1 MVYSFKD
8 YEFNKVL
15 DEFQKKVNGGEFKKK
30 IPYKDWRAMRN
41 LENIRVYY
49 NTFRS
54 PHIRDFSIAN
64 GPFNYD
70 DRFTDN
76 GIADFFCKYIHE
88 KEKTKVLASDLKSPD
103 AYIYFENDGSEYKIP
118 ISNFTIESSYDAGTT
133 ITAEGNY
140 GEKLVNVANKK
151 ETTLTCD
158 TATISSTLTDVL
170 GYVNGTPWEKADC
183 NCATSATAHSNIN
196 ANKTENYWLNEA
208 FNGYT
213 DISTSDTVKVNGNS
227 LTTNTIVIDG
237 NGDFGINA
245 IHADVY
251 NLTDR
256 LNDIEK
262 SVNDLKNKNNDKNKE
277 NKNMN
282 GFNFDFGPC
291 GDTVRMSMY
300 GMAVKNANGEWV
312 SYDTKKHEIINVDIF
327 NLANGG
333 KYFYKMPV
341 AINQIA
347 EGDIIIHNKKPV
359 FVVGKNEEIG
369 AFNAIDVYNGELKV
383 VVPTKSCFNLNFYT
397 KIISLF
403 DFIGSEPSADQP
415 FGNMLPFMMV
425 GEGKDFDP
433 VMMMMLMSQQNGT
446 DMMANPMLM
455 YMMLKDNKNSDMLPL
470 MFMMGQGMGGH
481 KCCKKSAES
490 AE

>member
-1 MVYSFKD
+1 
-8 YEFNKVL
+8 
-15 DEFQKKVNGGEFKKK
+15 
-30 IPYKDWRAMRN
+30 MRN
-41 LENIRVYY
+41 LKSIRVYY
-49 NTFRS
+49 NAPQS
-54 PHIRDFSIAN
+54 PTVKDCSIAN
-64 GPFNYD
+64 GPFDYS

-76 GIADFFCKYIHE
+76 GFADFFRKYIHE
-88 KEKTKVLASDLKSPD
+88 KENTRVLSHELKNPE
-103 AYIYFENDGSEYKIP
+103 AYIYFDNNGFEYKIP
-118 ISNFTIESSYDAGTT
+118 VSNFTIESSYDEGTT

-140 GEKLVNVANKK
+140 SDKLVNIKNEK

-158 TATISSTLTDVL
+158 IATVNSMLIDDLWNYGYDNTACDWTTAATLAYSNTTADKTD
-170 GYVNGTPWEKADC
+170 
-183 NCATSATAHSNIN
+183 
-196 ANKTENYWLNEA
+196 NYWLNDY
-208 FNGYT
+208 NCT
-213 DISTSDTVKVNGNS
+213 DNSTTSATVKVNGNP
-227 LTTNTIVIDG
+227 LTTNTILIDK
-237 NGDFGINA
+237 NDIGINT
-245 IHADVY
+245 IQADVY

-262 SVNDLKNKNNDKNKE
+262 SIEDLKNNDKNKE
-277 NKNMN
+277 NKNMT

-341 AINQIA
+341 AINQIG

-455 YMMLKDNKNSDMLPL
+455 YMLMRDNKSSDMLPL
-470 MFMMGQGMGGH
+470 MFMMGQGMGSH

>member
-1 MVYSFKD
+1 
-8 YEFNKVL
+8 
-15 DEFQKKVNGGEFKKK
+15 
-30 IPYKDWRAMRN
+30 MRN
-41 LENIRVYY
+41 LKNIRVFY
-49 NTFRS
+49 NASQS
-54 PHIRDFSIAN
+54 PTVVDCSIFHD
-64 GPFNYD
+64 PFKYI

-76 GIADFFCKYIHE
+76 GFADFFRKYIHE
-88 KEKTKVLASDLKSPD
+88 KENSRVLERELRDPK
-103 AYIYFENDGSEYKIP
+103 AYIYFESDGTEYKIP
-118 ISNFTIESSYDAGTT
+118 VSNFTIESSYDAGTT

-151 ETTLTCD
+151 ETTLTFD
-158 TATISSTLTDVL
+158 NATIGSTLADVL
-170 GYVNGTPWEKADC
+170 SYVDGTHWDEGVC
-183 NCATSATAHSNIN
+183 NCATSATAYSNLT
-196 ANKTENYWLNEA
+196 ADKTDNYWVNDYNYA
-208 FNGYT
+208 
-213 DISTSDTVKVNGNS
+213 DSATSATVKVNGKPLS
-227 LTTNTIVIDG
+227 TNTILIDG
-237 NGDFGINA
+237 NGDFGINT

-291 GDTVRMSMY
+291 GDTIRMSMY

-341 AINQIA
+341 AISQIG
-347 EGDIIIHNKKPV
+347 EGDIVVHNKKPV
-359 FVVGKNEEIG
+359 FVIGKNEQMG
-369 AFNAIDVYNGELKV
+369 SFNAIDVYNGELKV

-403 DFIGSEPSADQP
+403 DFIGSEPSTDQP
-415 FGNMLPFMMV
+415 FGNMLPFMMM

-455 YMMLKDNKNSDMLPL
+455 YMLMRDNKNSDMLPL

-490 AE
+490 VE

>member
-1 MVYSFKD
+1 MVYCFND

-15 DEFQKKVNGGEFKKK
+15 DEFQKKVKDGEFKKR
-30 IPYKDWRAMRN
+30 IPYKDWKEMRK
-41 LENIRVYY
+41 LKDIRVYY
-49 NTFRS
+49 DSFRS
-54 PHIRDFSIAN
+54 PHIKNFSIAN
-64 GPFNYD
+64 GPFDYS

-76 GIADFFCKYIHE
+76 GIADFFRKYIHE
-88 KEKTKVLASDLKSPD
+88 KENTRVLSHELKNPE
-103 AYIYFENDGSEYKIP
+103 AYIYFDNNGFEYKIP
-118 ISNFTIESSYDAGTT
+118 VSNFTIESSYDAGTT

-140 GEKLVNVANKK
+140 SDKLVNIKNEK

-158 TATISSTLTDVL
+158 TAA
-170 GYVNGTPWEKADC
+170 VNSKIINSLWKNDYGDTAC
-183 NCATSATAHSNIN
+183 NCATSAIAYKDNTTAD
-196 ANKTENYWLNEA
+196 KTDNYWLNDYNYA
-208 FNGYT
+208 SAT
-213 DISTSDTVKVNGNS
+213 AHTVKVNGNP
-227 LTTNTIVIDG
+227 LTTNTVLI
-237 NGDFGINA
+237 GDSIS
-245 IHADVY
+245 ADVY

-262 SVNDLKNKNNDKNKE
+262 SIEDLKNNDKNKE
-277 NKNMN
+277 NKNMT

-341 AINQIA
+341 AINQIG

-415 FGNMLPFMMV
+415 FGNMLPFMMM

>member
-1 MVYSFKD
+1 MTYSFND

-15 DEFQKKVNGGEFKKK
+15 DEFQKKVNNGEFKKK
-30 IPYKDWRAMRN
+30 IPYKDWKVMRN
-41 LENIRVYY
+41 LKDIRVYY
-49 NTFRS
+49 STFRS
-54 PHIRDFSIAN
+54 SAIKDFSICN
-64 GPFNYD
+64 GSFSYA

-88 KEKTKVLASDLKSPD
+88 KENTKVLASELKNPD
-103 AYIYFENDGSEYKIP
+103 AYIYFESDGSEYKIP

-158 TATISSTLTDVL
+158 TATIGSTLADVL
-170 GYVNGTPWEKADC
+170 SYVNGTPWEKADC
-183 NCATSATAHSNIN
+183 NCATSAATLAYSNLDT
-196 ANKTENYWLNEA
+196 NKTDNYWLN
-208 FNGYT
+208 GYNDNFLT
-213 DISTSDTVKVNGNS
+213 TSVDTVKVNGES
-227 LTTNTIVIDG
+227 LTTGTILIDKNDLVV
-237 NGDFGINA
+237 NG

-277 NKNMN
+277 NKNMT

-341 AINQIA
+341 AINQIG

-397 KIISLF
+397 KIITLF

-415 FGNMLPFMMV
+415 FGNMLPFLMM
-425 GEGKDFDP
+425 GEGA
-433 VMMMMLMSQQNGT
+433 VAVQ
-446 DMMANPMLM
+446 
-455 YMMLKDNKNSDMLPL
+455 
-470 MFMMGQGMGGH
+470 
-481 KCCKKSAES
+481 E
-490 AE
+490 

>member
-1 MVYSFKD
+1 
-8 YEFNKVL
+8 
-15 DEFQKKVNGGEFKKK
+15 
-30 IPYKDWRAMRN
+30 MRN
-41 LENIRVYY
+41 LKRVSVYS
-49 NTFRS
+49 NTLLS
-54 PHIRDFSIAN
+54 YKAYSICN
-64 GPFNYD
+64 GHFCYSD
-70 DRFTDN
+70 ILTDN
-76 GIADFFCKYIHE
+76 GFADFFRKYIHE
-88 KEKTKVLASDLKSPD
+88 KEHTRVLKSELKDPE
-103 AYIYFENDGSEYKIP
+103 AYIYFYDNDFEYKIP
-118 ISNFTIESSYDAGTT
+118 ISNFTIESSYDEGTT

-140 GEKLVNVANKK
+140 SDKVLNIKNEK

-158 TATISSTLTDVL
+158 TATIGSVFRNIIWNDGCDDT
-170 GYVNGTPWEKADC
+170 AC
-183 NCATSATAHSNIN
+183 NCATSATACSNLT
-196 ANKTENYWLNEA
+196 ADKTDNYWLNDY
-208 FNGYT
+208 NYVNNT
-213 DISTSDTVKVNGNS
+213 TSGTVKVNGGS
-227 LTTNTIVIDG
+227 LAATNTVLITK
-237 NGDFGINA
+237 GDIGVG
-245 IHADVY
+245 ADIY
-251 NLTDR
+251 DLTNR
-256 LNDIEK
+256 INDIEK
-262 SVNDLKNKNNDKNKE
+262 SINDLKNNDKNKE

-312 SYDTKKHEIINVDIF
+312 SYDTKKHEIVNVDIF

-341 AINQIA
+341 AINQIG

-359 FVVGKNEEIG
+359 FVIGKNEETG
-369 AFNAIDVYNGELKV
+369 TFNAIDVYNGELKV

-415 FGNMLPFMMV
+415 FGNMLPFMMM

-455 YMMLKDNKNSDMLPL
+455 YMLMRDNKNSDMLPL

>member
-1 MVYSFKD
+1 
-8 YEFNKVL
+8 
-15 DEFQKKVNGGEFKKK
+15 
-30 IPYKDWRAMRN
+30 MRN
-41 LENIRVYY
+41 LKDIRVYY

-54 PHIRDFSIAN
+54 PTLKDFSICN
-64 GPFNYD
+64 GSFNYD

-88 KEKTKVLASDLKSPD
+88 KENTKVLASELKNPD
-103 AYIYFENDGSEYKIP
+103 AYIYFESDGSEYKIP
-118 ISNFTIESSYDAGTT
+118 ISNFTIASSYDAGTT

-140 GEKLVNVANKK
+140 SEKLINVANKK

-158 TATISSTLTDVL
+158 TAA
-170 GYVNGTPWEKADC
+170 VNSKIINSLWKNDYGDTAC
-183 NCATSATAHSNIN
+183 NCATSAYSNLTAD
-196 ANKTENYWLNEA
+196 KTDNYWLNDYNYA
-208 FNGYT
+208 DT
-213 DISTSDTVKVNGNS
+213 TTSATVKVNGNP
-227 LTTNTIVIDG
+227 LTTNTILIDKSDIG
-237 NGDFGINA
+237 VSTDLYDFN
-245 IHADVY
+245 
-251 NLTDR
+251 NT
-256 LNDIEK
+256 LNEIVKSIE
-262 SVNDLKNKNNDKNKE
+262 DLKNTDKNKE
-277 NKNMN
+277 NKNMT

-341 AINQIA
+341 AINQIG

-415 FGNMLPFMMV
+415 FGNMLPFMMM

-455 YMMLKDNKNSDMLPL
+455 YMLMRDNKSSDPL
-470 MFMMGQGMGGH
+470 LMMMALNNFNNNNN
-481 KCCKKSAES
+481 KAKTE
-490 AE
+490 

>member
-15 DEFQKKVNGGEFKKK
+15 DEFQKKVNDGEFKKK

-49 NTFRS
+49 NTFQS

-70 DRFTDN
+70 DRFTDH

-151 ETTLTCD
+151 ETPLTCD
-158 TATISSTLTDVL
+158 NATIGSTLADVL
-170 GYVNGTPWEKADC
+170 SYVDGTHWDEGVC
-183 NCATSATAHSNIN
+183 GCATSATAYSNLT
-196 ANKTENYWLNEA
+196 ADKTDNYWVNDYNYA
-208 FNGYT
+208 
-213 DISTSDTVKVNGNS
+213 DSATSATVKVNGES
-227 LTTNTIVIDG
+227 LTTGTVLIDG
-237 NGDFGINA
+237 NGDFGINT
-245 IHADVY
+245 IHADIY

-341 AINQIA
+341 AINQIG

-369 AFNAIDVYNGELKV
+369 TFNTIDVYNGELKV

>member
-1 MVYSFKD
+1 MRKLKD
-8 YEFNKVL
+8 
-15 DEFQKKVNGGEFKKK
+15 
-30 IPYKDWRAMRN
+30 
-41 LENIRVYY
+41 IRVYY
-49 NTFRS
+49 NAPHS
-54 PHIRDFSIAN
+54 PTVRDFSIAN
-64 GPFNYD
+64 GPFDYS

-76 GIADFFCKYIHE
+76 GIADFFRKYIHE
-88 KEKTKVLASDLKSPD
+88 KENTRVLSHELKNPE
-103 AYIYFENDGSEYKIP
+103 AYIYFDNNGFEYKIP
-118 ISNFTIESSYDAGTT
+118 VSNFTIENSYNEGAT

-140 GEKLVNVANKK
+140 SDKLVNIKNEK

-158 TATISSTLTDVL
+158 TATIASKLADSLWNY
-170 GYVNGTPWEKADC
+170 GYGDTAC
-183 NCATSATAHSNIN
+183 NCATSAVAYSDNTTD
-196 ANKTENYWLNEA
+196 KTDNYWLNDYNYA
-208 FNGYT
+208 SAT
-213 DISTSDTVKVNGNS
+213 AHTVKVNGTP
-227 LTTNTIVIDG
+227 LTTNTVLI
-237 NGDFGINA
+237 GDTINA
-245 IHADVY
+245 DIY

-256 LNDIEK
+256 INDIEK
-262 SVNDLKNKNNDKNKE
+262 SINDLKNNDKNKE
-277 NKNMN
+277 NKNMT

-341 AINQIA
+341 AINQIG

-415 FGNMLPFMMV
+415 FGNMLPFMMM

-481 KCCKKSAES
+481 KCCKKSDDS

>member
-1 MVYSFKD
+1 MTYSFND

-15 DEFQKKVNGGEFKKK
+15 DEFQKKVNDGEFKKK
-30 IPYKDWRAMRN
+30 IPYKDWRVMRN
-41 LENIRVYY
+41 LKDIRVYY

-54 PHIRDFSIAN
+54 PTLKDFSICN
-64 GPFNYD
+64 GSFSYD

-88 KEKTKVLASDLKSPD
+88 KENTKVLASDLKSPE
-103 AYIYFENDGSEYKIP
+103 AYIYFESDGTEYKIP

-158 TATISSTLTDVL
+158 TATIGSTLADVL

-183 NCATSATAHSNIN
+183 NCATSATAYSNLTTD
-196 ANKTENYWLNEA
+196 KTDNYWLNDYNYA
-208 FNGYT
+208 DT
-213 DISTSDTVKVNGNS
+213 TTSATIKVNGNP
-227 LTTNTIVIDG
+227 LTTNTILIDG
-237 NGDFGINA
+237 NGDFGVNT
-245 IHADVY
+245 IHADIY

-277 NKNMN
+277 NKKMT

-341 AINQIA
+341 AITQIT

-425 GEGKDFDP
+425 GEDKDFDP

-455 YMMLKDNKNSDMLPL
+455 YMLMHDNKSSDMLPL

>member
-1 MVYSFKD
+1 MVYCFKD

-15 DEFQKKVNGGEFKKK
+15 DEFQKKVKDGEFKKR
-30 IPYKDWRAMRN
+30 IPYKDWKEMRN
-41 LENIRVYY
+41 LKSIRVYY
-49 NTFRS
+49 NAPQS
-54 PHIRDFSIAN
+54 PTVKDCSISN
-64 GPFNYD
+64 GPFDYND
-70 DRFTDN
+70 GFTDN
-76 GIADFFCKYIHE
+76 GFADFFRKYIHE
-88 KEKTKVLASDLKSPD
+88 KENTRVLASELKNPE
-103 AYIYFENDGSEYKIP
+103 AYIYFENCGFEYKIP
-118 ISNFTIESSYDAGTT
+118 VSNFTIESSYDEGTT
-133 ITAEGNY
+133 ITAEGTY
-140 GEKLVNVANKK
+140 GDKLVSIKNEK

-158 TATISSTLTDVL
+158 TATVNSTLTNNLWNYGCGD
-170 GYVNGTPWEKADC
+170 TAC
-183 NCATSATAHSNIN
+183 NCATSAATLAYSNLGT
-196 ANKTENYWLNEA
+196 NKTDNYWLNDYNYA
-208 FNGYT
+208 
-213 DISTSDTVKVNGNS
+213 DSTTSATIKVNGNP

-341 AINQIA
+341 AINQIG

-455 YMMLKDNKNSDMLPL
+455 YMLMRDNKNSDMLPL

>member
-1 MVYSFKD
+1 MRKLKD
-8 YEFNKVL
+8 
-15 DEFQKKVNGGEFKKK
+15 
-30 IPYKDWRAMRN
+30 
-41 LENIRVYY
+41 IRVYY
-49 NTFRS
+49 DSFRS
-54 PHIRDFSIAN
+54 PHIKDFSIAN
-64 GPFNYD
+64 GPFDYS

-76 GIADFFCKYIHE
+76 GIADFFRKYIHE
-88 KEKTKVLASDLKSPD
+88 KENTKVLSHELKNPE
-103 AYIYFENDGSEYKIP
+103 AYIYFDNNGFEYKIP
-118 ISNFTIESSYDAGTT
+118 VSNFTIESSYDEGTT

-140 GEKLVNVANKK
+140 SDKLVNIKNEK

-158 TATISSTLTDVL
+158 TATIGSTLADAISS
-170 GYVNGTPWEKADC
+170 VNGAHWAEATC
-183 NCATSATAHSNIN
+183 NCATIATAHTNLN
-196 ANKTENYWLNEA
+196 ANKTQNSWLNDYNFADTACDCATSAIAYKDNTTNITDNYWLN
-208 FNGYT
+208 FNYDNYDSYADT
-213 DISTSDTVKVNGNS
+213 TAINTVKVNGVP
-227 LTTNTIVIDG
+227 LTTTDTVLIKGSDIG
-237 NGDFGINA
+237 LS
-245 IHADVY
+245 ADVY

-262 SVNDLKNKNNDKNKE
+262 SIKDLKNNDKNKE
-277 NKNMN
+277 NKNMT

-291 GDTVRMSMY
+291 GDTIRMSMY

-341 AINQIA
+341 AINQIG

-415 FGNMLPFMMV
+415 FGNMLPFMMM

-433 VMMMMLMSQQNGT
+433 IMMMMLMSQQNGT

>member
-1 MVYSFKD
+1 MTYSFND

-15 DEFQKKVNGGEFKKK
+15 DEFQKKVNNGEFKKK
-30 IPYKDWRAMRN
+30 IPYKDWKVMRN
-41 LENIRVYY
+41 LKDIRVYY
-49 NTFRS
+49 STA
-54 PHIRDFSIAN
+54 IKDFSICN
-64 GPFNYD
+64 GSFSYA

-88 KEKTKVLASDLKSPD
+88 KENTKVLASDLKSPD
-103 AYIYFENDGSEYKIP
+103 AYIYFESDGSEYKIP

-133 ITAEGNY
+133 ITAEGTYSDKVVKVKN
-140 GEKLVNVANKK
+140 GK
-151 ETTLTCD
+151 EITLTCD
-158 TATISSTLTDVL
+158 NATVNSMLLDDLWNYGYGDTA
-170 GYVNGTPWEKADC
+170 C
-183 NCATSATAHSNIN
+183 NCATSAIAHSNLTTD
-196 ANKTENYWLNEA
+196 KTDNYWLNDYNYA
-208 FNGYT
+208 NNTTTFV
-213 DISTSDTVKVNGNS
+213 DTVKVNGSS
-227 LTTNTIVIDG
+227 LTPNTVLIDG
-237 NGDFGINA
+237 NGDFGINT
-245 IHADVY
+245 IHADIY

-262 SVNDLKNKNNDKNKE
+262 SVNDLKNNDKNKE
-277 NKNMN
+277 NKNMT

-359 FVVGKNEEIG
+359 FVVGKNEQMG
-369 AFNAIDVYNGELKV
+369 SFNAIDVYNGELKV

-403 DFIGSEPSADQP
+403 DFIGSEPSTDQP
-415 FGNMLPFMMV
+415 FGNMLPFMMM
-425 GEGKDFDP
+425 GDGKDFDP

-455 YMMLKDNKNSDMLPL
+455 YMLMRDNKNSDMLPL

>member
-1 MVYSFKD
+1 MIYSFND

-15 DEFQKKVNGGEFKKK
+15 DEFQKKVKDGEFKKK
-30 IPYKDWRAMRN
+30 IPYKDWKVMRN
-41 LENIRVYY
+41 LKTIRVYY
-49 NTFRS
+49 DSFRS
-54 PHIRDFSIAN
+54 PHIKDFSITN
-64 GPFNYD
+64 GLFDYA

-76 GIADFFCKYIHE
+76 GIADFFWKYIHE
-88 KEKTKVLASDLKSPD
+88 KENTKVLAHELKNPE
-103 AYIYFENDGSEYKIP
+103 AYIYFESDGSEYKIP
-118 ISNFTIESSYDAGTT
+118 ISNFTIESSYDEGTT
-133 ITAEGNY
+133 ITAEGNCDK
-140 GEKLVNVANKK
+140 KLVNFKNGK
-151 ETTLTCD
+151 EITLTCD
-158 TATISSTLTDVL
+158 AATVASKLTDDL
-170 GYVNGTPWEKADC
+170 WNYGYSDTAC
-183 NCATSATAHSNIN
+183 NCATSAYSNLTADKTDNYYTNI
-196 ANKTENYWLNEA
+196 T
-208 FNGYT
+208 
-213 DISTSDTVKVNGNS
+213 SSDTVKINGGS
-227 LTTNTIVIDG
+227 LSTNTILIGGSDS
-237 NGDFGINA
+237 IS
-245 IHADVY
+245 ADIY
-251 NLTDR
+251 SLTDR
-256 LNDIEK
+256 LNYIEE
-262 SVNDLKNKNNDKNKE
+262 SINDLKNNDKNKE

-341 AINQIA
+341 AINQIG

-369 AFNAIDVYNGELKV
+369 AFNAIDIYDGELKV

-415 FGNMLPFMMV
+415 FGNMLPFMMM

-455 YMMLKDNKNSDMLPL
+455 YMLMRDNKSSDMLPL
-470 MFMMGQGMGGH
+470 MFMMGQSMGGH

>member
-1 MVYSFKD
+1 MVYCFND

-15 DEFQKKVNGGEFKKK
+15 DEFQKKVKDGEFKKR
-30 IPYKDWRAMRN
+30 IPYKDWKEMRK
-41 LENIRVYY
+41 LKDIRVYY
-49 NTFRS
+49 YSFQS
-54 PHIRDFSIAN
+54 PHIKNFSITN
-64 GPFNYD
+64 GPFDYS

-88 KEKTKVLASDLKSPD
+88 KENTKVLASELKNPE
-103 AYIYFENDGSEYKIP
+103 AYIYFESDGSEYKIP
-118 ISNFTIESSYDAGTT
+118 VSNFTIESSYDEGTT

-140 GEKLVNVANKK
+140 GEKLVNVQK
-151 ETTLTCD
+151 EKEITLTCD
-158 TATISSTLTDVL
+158 TATIGSTLRDVIWKD
-170 GYVNGTPWEKADC
+170 GYGDTVC
-183 NCATSATAHSNIN
+183 NCATSATAYSNLT
-196 ANKTENYWLNEA
+196 ADKTDNYWLNDY
-208 FNGYT
+208 NCT
-213 DISTSDTVKVNGNS
+213 DNSTTSATIQINGNP

-341 AINQIA
+341 AINQIG